1 MQKSNKF
8 MADSI
13 MAQMNRIQ
21 MEIEKNEALLESM
34 TATPKK
40 TNRTPESGVEDCG
53 SDNSI
58 L

>member
-1 MQKSNKF
+1 
-8 MADSI
+8 
-13 MAQMNRIQ
+13 MNDIQ

-53 SDNSI
+53 SDN
-58 L
+58 